1 MKIRISSDCTAHTA
15 LVDRKKVYT
24 GVFYIL
30 LKTVYNYM

>member
-15 LVDRKKVYT
+15 LVDRKKVHT